1 MNFKWIGFLMDWI
14 KAKVDWIKKI
24 RFFVYPL
31 FEKEFILVE
40 KNFKIKDNCS

>member
-1 MNFKWIGFLMDWI
+1 MDWI

-24 RFFVYPL
+24 RFFVYPQS
-31 FEKEFILVE
+31 EKEFIFVE